1 MLEWKVTP
9 MMMRCLAPAVLCVSV
24 LAVTAAGQTS
34 LSLQEAVATAL
45 KEHPALQASTD
56 RVAVTEALRRQAAL
70 TPNPKLILQSENTR
84 PYLNSSFVYWR
95 DTDNFAYLQQTLETA
110 GKRDRRVELAAANI
124 RRAEIEREL
133 LERQIAGRVKLAYW
147 AAAGASRAA
156 SLLREDRAK
165 FQNIIEYHE
174 IRVREGAVAEAD
186 LIRVRLEGERL
197 AIALN
202 AAELEAERAR
212 IHLFREMGRME
223 FPEVTFND
231 PLEPLPEPPLVD
243 IEQALERRPEVR
255 LSMQMVDTARANLR
269 LQQVTAKPNVD
280 VLLGY
285 KRTAAM
291 DSLIGGVQVD
301 LPFQNRNQGNISAAE
316 ADIRVAESALAATKA
331 LVKAEIAAATR
342 DVELRRRQLGDSF
355 QAMRQQ
361 AEQTASIAE
370 AAYREGGTDL
380 LRLLDAQRV
389 RIETQLFY
397 QRALAEYRQ
406 SAAAL
411 ETALGVA
418 P

>member
-1 MLEWKVTP
+1 M
-9 MMMRCLAPAVLCVSV
+9 
-24 LAVTAAGQTS
+24 
-34 LSLQEAVATAL
+34 SLQDAVGAAL

-70 TPNPKLILQSENTR
+70 APNPKLILQSENTR

-110 GKRDRRVELAAANI
+110 GKRERRVDLAAANI
-124 RRAEIEREL
+124 RRAELEREL
-133 LERQIAGRVKLAYW
+133 LRAQITGRVKLAYW
-147 AAAGASRAA
+147 AAVGAARIAT
-156 SLLREDRAK
+156 LLREDRAN

-197 AIALN
+197 SIALN
-202 AAELEAERAR
+202 AAELEAERTR
-212 IHLFREMGRME
+212 IHLFREMGRTE
-223 FPEVTFND
+223 FPAATFSD
-231 PLEPLPEPPLVD
+231 MLEPLPDAPAADV
-243 IEQALERRPEVR
+243 EQALERRAEVK
-255 LSMQMVDTARANLR
+255 LAMQMVETGRTNLR
-269 LQQVTAKPNVD
+269 LQQVMAKPNVD
-280 VLLGY
+280 VLFGY
-285 KRTAAM
+285 KRATGY

-301 LPFQNRNQGNISAAE
+301 LPFQNKNQGNISAAE
-316 ADIRVAESALAATKA
+316 SEIRVAESALAATKA
-331 LVKAEIAAATR
+331 LVKAEIAAAAR
-342 DVELRRRQLGDSF
+342 EVGLRRRQLGESF
-355 QAMRQQ
+355 QAMRKQ
-361 AEQTASIAE
+361 AEDTARIAE
-370 AAYREGGTDL
+370 AAYREGGADL

-406 SAAAL
+406 SAVNL